1 MCGKSLGAVR
11 LDKSVKNSLVI
22 YTGPNCHLC
31 EQAKA
36 LLYPLL
42 SERGLR
48 LVEVNIQ
55 ADAEVYKKSMV
66 FVFRLLLSLMARKR
80 AGRLRRRRLGGC
92 WMGLVKSGLI

>member
-11 LDKSVKNSLVI
+11 LDKSVLI
-22 YTGPNCHLC
+22 YTAPNCHLC

-42 SERGLR
+42 FERGLR

-55 ADAEVYKKSMV
+55 TDAGLQEKYGIRIPVVALANGEEKGWP
-66 FVFRLLLSLMARKR
+66 FTAGQIGRLLD
-80 AGRLRRRRLGGC
+80 
-92 WMGLVKSGLI
+92 V

>member
-1 MCGKSLGAVR
+1 MQQITL
-11 LDKSVKNSLVI
+11 

-42 SERGLR
+42 TERGMR

-55 ADAEVYKKSMV
+55 TDPELQKNYAIRIPVVV
-66 FVFRLLLSLMARKR
+66 FANGEEKGWPFTAAQIGRLLD
-80 AGRLRRRRLGGC
+80 
-92 WMGLVKSGLI
+92 I